1 MFVHLNTHS
10 VYSKMRGTISLKELI
25 DMAQSHQAESLALT
39 DVNTVRGFINFVHS
53 AQDRNIAPIAGVNLI
68 TNIDEA
74 VILAENHTGY
84 ENMCRVITEC
94 YTDPDR
100 SVADILRQRSS
111 GLFVLAYQPTLI
123 KRLHFFMSD
132 TQLFVELRPG
142 IKETVVQKLSKKYRL
157 EIVATGDVYFKDST
171 EHGSYKILRAI
182 NNNTTLKEL
191 KKEDYKSKHHW
202 FRSESDMVHLFPN
215 SLEAINN
222 SHYLAQRCKRK
233 WSFVNTIFPG
243 LSLKDTYQ
251 SNKKLRDYAYQGAMV
266 RYERVTDRIK
276 KRIEYE
282 MNLITQKGFA
292 PYFLIVRDI
301 VSQTRATI
309 GRGSAAASVVSYCLF
324 ITQVDPI
331 KYNLV
336 FDRFIHPERSD
347 MPDIDIDFPWDER
360 DNIIDYV
367 FRKYGN
373 ERTAMVSNQV
383 FLKPRSAIREVGKV
397 YGLSNEQ
404 INSVTKRIHWMNQK
418 KELKKWIQND
428 TRFSAVDLDKN
439 FRTVLQNSEKI
450 IGAFR
455 HASVHPGGV
464 IIVPDEI
471 CKYVPVLKAPKGVQ
485 IVEWEKD
492 QVEDSGL
499 LKIDLLGNRSLAV
512 VRDTIRQV
520 NLYYSTGSDRY
531 LDYHKIQPIEDEKTK
546 QMMIK
551 GMTMGVFYIESPAT
565 RQLMAKARVVDFD
578 HMVIFSSIIRPAAN
592 RFTNLMLD
600 RIHGSQWS
608 LIHPDLD
615 FLSESYGIMVY
626 EEQVSMAAMIMA
638 GLGYSE
644 ADMLRKT
651 MTRNSDH
658 ERIRFWKNKFFSG
671 SISRGYSSDIVKK
684 VWDMIASFVGY
695 SFCKPHSA
703 SYAML
708 SFTCAYLKAH
718 FTAEFI
724 AAVISNQG
732 GYYSTYA
739 YMSEARRL
747 GIVIKTPDV
756 NHSYYEW
763 RGNKN
768 EIRVGLMSI
777 KRLKNNV
784 VKKIMAQRK
793 SGLFESLDDFLFRV
807 DMDLSDAMALTN
819 AQCFSGICGSKTHRE
834 IAYIV
839 AEFYLREKEDTPVN
853 TAPVTDRLTQYEI
866 YQMELDVFG
875 YPVSIHPLKLYRPL
889 LSNRIGYAKDIP
901 KNVGRSVYLIGVYI
915 TRKETRT
922 GNKEPMEFLTLEDET
937 DIYECVLF
945 PKVFAEFGDIINW
958 ETLFIIHGKVEQ
970 SFGICSVNINKIA
983 SLKEWLGKTKA
994 VGFS

>member
-1 MFVHLNTHS
+1 M
-10 VYSKMRGTISLKELI
+10 YSKMRGTMPLKELM
-25 DMAQSHQAESLALT
+25 DLAQSHHAGSLALT
-39 DVNTVRGFINFVHS
+39 DVNSVRGFIHFVHS
-53 AQDRNIAPIAGVNLI
+53 AHHRNIAPIAGVNLI
-68 TNIDEA
+68 TQIDEA
-74 VILAENHTGY
+74 VILAENRTGY
-84 ENMCRVITEC
+84 ENMCRVITER
-94 YTDPDR
+94 YTDPNR
-100 SVADILRQRSS
+100 SVADILRQRAT
-111 GLFVLAYQPTLI
+111 GLFVLTYQSALL
-123 KRLHFFMSD
+123 KRLQSFMPD
-132 TQLFVELRPG
+132 TQLFIELRPG
-142 IKETVVQKLSKKYRL
+142 IKETMVQKLSKKYRL
-157 EIVATGDVYFKDST
+157 EIVATGDVYFKDSKDYVSHKT
-171 EHGSYKILRAI
+171 LRAI
-182 NNNTTLKEL
+182 HNNTTLKEL
-191 KKEDYKSKHHW
+191 EKEDYKSKHHW
-202 FRSESDMVHLFPN
+202 FRNESDMVRLFPN

-222 SHYLAQRCKRK
+222 SHYLAQRCKK
-233 WSFVNTIFPG
+233 NWSFMNTIFPG

-251 SNKKLRDYAYQGAMV
+251 SNKKLRDFAYQGAVV
-266 RYERVTDRIK
+266 RYERVTDRI
-276 KRIEYE
+276 RDRMEYE

-360 DNIIDYV
+360 DHILDYV
-367 FRKYGN
+367 FKKYGD

-404 INSVTKRIHWMNQK
+404 INSVTKRIHWMNTK
-418 KELKKWIQND
+418 KELEKWIEAD
-428 TRFSAVDLDKN
+428 TRFSGVDLDTN
-439 FRTVLQNSEKI
+439 FRDVLQNSEKI

-471 CKYVPVLKAPKGVQ
+471 CKYVPVLQAPKGVQ

-512 VRDTIRQV
+512 VRDTIKQV
-520 NLYYSTGSDRY
+520 NLYSSTGSNRY
-531 LDYHKIQPIEDEKTK
+531 LDYHTIQPIEDDKTK

-565 RQLMAKARVVDFD
+565 RQLMAKAKVVDFE

-592 RFTNLMLD
+592 RFTNLMLE
-600 RIHGSQWS
+600 RIHGGDWNPA
-608 LIHPDLD
+608 HPDLD

-638 GLGYSE
+638 GLGYSD
-644 ADMLRKT
+644 ADTLRKT
-651 MTRNSDH
+651 MVRNSDQKK
-658 ERIRFWKNKFFSG
+658 ILFWKNKFFTG
-671 SISRGYSSDIVKK
+671 SIQRGYSADIVKK

-724 AAVISNQG
+724 AAVISSQG

-747 GIVIKTPDV
+747 GVLIKTPDI
-756 NHSYYEW
+756 NHSYEKW

-768 EIRVGLMSI
+768 EIRMGLMSI
-777 KRLKNNV
+777 KRLKKNV
-784 VKKIMAQRK
+784 IKKIMDERK
-793 SGLFESLDDFLFRV
+793 SGQFESLDDFLFRV

-819 AQCFSGICGSKTHRE
+819 AQCFSSICGHKNHRE
-834 IAYIV
+834 VAYIV
-839 AEFYLREKEDTPVN
+839 AEFYLQGENNTPVN
-853 TAPVTDRLTQYEI
+853 TVPVTDALTQYEI
-866 YQMELDVFG
+866 YQIELDVFG
-875 YPVSIHPLKLYRPL
+875 YPVSIHPLELYRPL

-901 KNVGRSVYLIGVYI
+901 QNVGRSIYLIGVCI

-922 GNKEPMEFLTLEDET
+922 GRKEPMEFLTLEDET

-958 ETLFIIHGKVEQ
+958 ETLFIIRGKVEQ
-970 SFGICSVNINKIA
+970 SFGVCSITVNKIA
-983 SLKEWLGKTKA
+983 SLKEWVSKTRA